1 MSADADITNNKSRL
15 LTQSPRIRNSLRC
28 LLIRVARPI
37 SMCLRMQACF
47 TTWLLSGTFI
57 VNYYTLQI
65 INLCSISVN
74 SRSKIEQDP
83 ANLIT
88 YNPIIL
94 SHLSDVKIFL
104 LSHRISFDTMQTSY
118 LLFCNQLFILRLQ
131 YSFTCYAKRKIL
143 LLFFLIFR
151 YFFVNLIIDK

>member
-65 INLCSISVN
+65 INLRSISVN
-74 SRSKIEQDP
+74 SRSKTEQYP

-88 YNPIIL
+88 YNPIIP
-94 SHLSDVKIFL
+94 SHLSNVKIFL
-104 LSHRISFDTMQTSY
+104 LYHKFLLIQYKLLICSFAINYSSY
-118 LLFCNQLFILRLQ
+118 VFI

-143 LLFFLIFR
+143 LLFPIIFR
-151 YFFVNLIIDK
+151 YFFINLAIDK